1 MGDTCKDGPRSA
13 DMSGKDVL
21 WLYVQLGNK
30 GFGDPL
36 TFDNQYYKSLLQKP
50 WEDPT
55 NSMGSMIGLPSD
67 HVLPDDSRCR
77 PSIEA
82 YALDQQR
89 FFQDFGAA
97 YTKMTSLGARWS

>member
-1 MGDTCKDGPRSA
+1 M
-13 DMSGKDVL
+13 
-21 WLYVQLGNK
+21 QLGNK

-50 WEDPT
+50 WDDPS
-55 NSMGSMIGLPSD
+55 NSMAAMIGLPSD
-67 HVLPDDSRCR
+67 HVLPDDSKCR

-82 YALDQQR
+82 YAEDQQH

-97 YTKMTSLGARWS
+97 YAKMTSLGAQWL

>member
-1 MGDTCKDGPRSA
+1 M
-13 DMSGKDVL
+13 
-21 WLYVQLGNK
+21 QLGSK

-36 TFDNQYYKSLLQKP
+36 TFDNTYYRSLLQKP

-67 HVLPDDSRCR
+67 HVLPDDSKCR

-82 YALDQQR
+82 YAGDQQR

-97 YTKMTSLGARWS
+97 YTKLTSLGARWS

>member
-1 MGDTCKDGPRSA
+1 MCWP
-13 DMSGKDVL
+13 
-21 WLYVQLGNK
+21 VQLGNK

-36 TFDNQYYKSLLQKP
+36 TFDNQYFKSLLQKP

-67 HVLPDDSRCR
+67 HVLPDDSKCR

-82 YALDQQR
+82 YAVDQQR
-89 FFQDFGAA
+89 FYRDFGAA
-97 YTKMTSLGARWS
+97 YTKLTSLGARWS